1 MRRAIAVLAALLS
14 VAASPLHAQPSGV
27 VAGSV
32 RTADGT
38 PVPFL
43 VLIVRGPVEARTVV
57 TGPEGRYRVTS
68 LEPGHY
74 RAFLRTAGFLFAGAS
89 EVDLAGAEATLDL
102 TLAPAPVR
110 ERIVVAA
117 TRDEAALSTVGV
129 SATVLDAE
137 RIEEREAPSVLGL
150 LEEVPGVAVAR
161 NGGIGLQGSVFV
173 RGGESNFTRIL
184 IDGIPVNEPGGE
196 YNLGPQVPLELERVE
211 VVRGATSSL
220 YGTDALAGVIHLV
233 TRRHP
238 SAPRW
243 RAEGQGGSFGWRRGE
258 AGSAGKAGR
267 FDWNAGVLDLRTD
280 NEEPNSRLRLDGLAA
295 SLGYQ
300 AGAGTALRLTLRG
313 EDTEV
318 GTPGS
323 TAFGRP
329 DLDARFERQIAVAGA
344 TLRHTRGALT
354 HELRGGY
361 ARQDWASFNPLDSG
375 SYVPQSG
382 DLLGPYPFSDFPDP
396 FGFQQDTRRLSA
408 GYQLETQVGGRHL
421 VTAGGDVER
430 ETGAVGARA
439 EPLLHPERTNVGAY
453 LQDRLVVGG
462 RLFVTAGGR
471 LERNASFGTRAVPR
485 VAAAWTLGAK
495 GTTTLKASAG
505 RGIKEPTF
513 FESFGVSFF
522 AQGNPD
528 LRAERSTTF
537 DGGVEQRLFGS
548 RAALAATLYHHQYRD
563 QINYQV
569 VDPST
574 FQGTFVNLG
583 ETRARGLE
591 LSAEAAPRANVRFFA
606 QYTFLDGVV
615 QVGGDA
621 FNPVYA
627 AGRALLRRPR
637 HQGSLSA
644 SAAGARLSAGA
655 TLVLVGRRADSDF
668 LNLGLEENEGY
679 ARVDLRARLRLSS
692 RLEAMLVAENLLG
705 REYQEVLGYPALGRS
720 VRAGLRVRSGDP
732 RRP

>member
-1 MRRAIAVLAALLS
+1 MRRPVVVFAALLT
-14 VAASPLHAQPSGV
+14 VAASLLHAQPPGV
-27 VAGSV
+27 VVGFV

-38 PVPFL
+38 PVPNL
-43 VLIVRGPVEARTVV
+43 VLIVRGPAAARTIV
-57 TGPEGRYRVTS
+57 TGPEGRYRLS
-68 LEPGHY
+68 GLEPGRY
-74 RAFLRTAGFLFAGAS
+74 RASLRTAGFLFAGPS
-89 EVDLAGAEATLDL
+89 EVDVAGGETAMDL

-117 TRDEAALSTVGV
+117 TRDEAAVSTVGV
-129 SATVLDAE
+129 SATVLDAD
-137 RIEEREAPSVLGL
+137 RIEEREAPSVLAL

-184 IDGIPVNEPGGE
+184 VDGIPVNEPGGE
-196 YNLGPQVPLELERVE
+196 YNLGPQVPLELERLE

-243 RAEGQGGSFGWRRGE
+243 RAEGQGGSFGWWRGE

-267 FDWNAGVLDLRTD
+267 FDWNAGVVDLRTD
-280 NEEPNSRLRLDGLAA
+280 NEQPNSRLRLDGLAA
-295 SLGYQ
+295 SLGLE
-300 AGAGTALRLTLRG
+300 AGQGTALRVSLRG

-344 TLRHTRGALT
+344 TLRHTRGRLN
-354 HELRGGY
+354 HELRAAY

-375 SYVPQSG
+375 PYVPRAA
-382 DLLGPYPFSDFPDP
+382 DIVGPYPFSDFPDP
-396 FGFQQDTRRLSA
+396 LGFQQDTRRLSG

-421 VTAGGDVER
+421 LIAGADVER
-430 ETGAVGARA
+430 ETGAVGSRA
-439 EPLLHPERTNVGAY
+439 EPLLHPERTNLGGY
-453 LQDRLVVGG
+453 LQDRVVVGG

-471 LERNASFGTRAVPR
+471 LEHNASFGTRAVPR
-485 VAAAWTLGAK
+485 VAAAFTLGAS
-495 GTTTLKASAG
+495 GATTLKASAG

-528 LRAERSTTF
+528 LRPEQSTTF
-537 DGGVEQRLFGS
+537 DGGIEQRLFGS
-548 RAALAATLYHHQYRD
+548 RVKLDATVFHHQYRD

-574 FQGTFVNLG
+574 FQGTFVNVG
-583 ETRARGLE
+583 ESRARGLE
-591 LSAEAAPRANVRFFA
+591 LSAEAAPRANLRLFA
-606 QYTFLDGVV
+606 QYTLLDGVV
-615 QVGGDA
+615 QVSGDA

-627 AGRALLRRPR
+627 AGRTLLRRPR

-644 SAAGARLSAGA
+644 SVGGPRVSAGG
-655 TLVLVGRRADSDF
+655 TVVLVGRRADSDF

-679 ARVDLRARLRLSS
+679 ARVDLRARLRLTS
-692 RLEAMLVAENLLG
+692 RLEGLVVAENVLD
-705 REYQEVLGYPALGRS
+705 REYQEVLGYPSLGRS
-720 VRAGLRVRSGDP
+720 VRAGLRLRTGGQ
-732 RRP
+732 RP